1 MRLIKPSV
9 ELLEQGAGFNGI
21 YEAIA
26 RAASTCYKSEPKFGD
41 AAKVFVDTLIKN
53 GHTAMLEFGTV
64 YLTLPIRQYKYSY
77 GNVTKLA
84 PIKKYQNNPY
94 SKVFIQAEEGK
105 AYVTTNYRV
114 ILENKW
120 EKDLDYMV
128 LHPTKYHYKRY
139 IAKFV
144 ISIGVGR
151 EFLRHRNFSFAN
163 ESTRYCNYSKDRF
176 NNDITFVLP
185 YYETLSEEDAKVF
198 ALALYSGVK
207 PNEDGEKRR
216 PFYEHCMFAEAH
228 YNKLISNG
236 YSAQQAREVLP
247 LCTKSELCM
256 CGFEDDWRHFFDLR
270 MRGTTGKPHPDA
282 QYIAAEWWRL
292 LKEKFGIAL

>member
-9 ELLEQGAGFNGI
+9 ELLEQGTGFNGI

-41 AAKVFVDTLIKN
+41 AAKTFVDNLINN

-64 YLTLPIRQYKYSY
+64 YLTI
-77 GNVTKLA
+77 
-84 PIKKYQNNPY
+84 PIKRYAYPDGMHAKLKEVRRYQNNQY
-94 SKVFIQAEEGK
+94 SRVVISEDGTK
-105 AYVTTNYRV
+105 AYITTNYRV
-114 ILENKW
+114 LVENGW
-120 EKDLDYMV
+120 LKDLDYLV
-128 LHPTKYHYKRY
+128 LHLTEHHIKRY
-139 IAKFV
+139 AAKFT

-176 NNDITFVLP
+176 NNEITFVLP

-292 LKEKFGIAL
+292 LKEKFGVEL